1 MALNWNDPA
10 EVKKRREL
18 AIKAGYKSKDI
29 DEFITKKRNEFA
41 TLELGRQGVVDI
53 GEIAKTSPQ
62 SALSLSQE
70 GIKPKGSAEEQKQTQ
85 KLGDVIAGVNIL
97 EKNLNQINAR
107 GPIAGNAAN
116 FIAGLTGGKAFTES
130 ADYEALRKSLIG
142 PLARA
147 ISGEVGVLT
156 DRDISR
162 AEGLLPKAGD
172 DPKLATKKLNNLKSL
187 VAEKGGPKAQLIPEN
202 KQNRNP
208 IVDFLLGGSL
218 NVAQDISSG
227 INANLTGG
235 RRSQVTNQA
244 EQTASQF
251 EEQAMAT
258 TDMRRRK
265 DLLQQANNVRQ
276 GISQQAQE
284 VSQSFSPDVTQNP
297 LWRGVKSG
305 SEVASL
311 AALPALGKS
320 LYKLPSKA
328 RGLMGGGNKQALGQA
343 RDVAANLADKS
354 GIKYEGKELAQVG
367 KNFVENNPE
376 YEKLGEKIL
385 PKLEKRILSNKDL
398 IKQIQDWSRG
408 TYSKAGDVKSA
419 QLSQFRSILA
429 DEGRRLLRE
438 RAPEVAKYSE
448 LFSKLYGREKFL
460 GKLTFPLTLAA
471 GAGVTGALGGAL
483 GYKLLGNR

>member
-1 MALNWNDPA
+1 MALNWSDPT

-18 AIKAGYKSKDI
+18 AIKAGYKAKDI
-29 DEFITKKRNEFA
+29 DEFINKKRNEFA
-41 TLELGRQGVVDI
+41 TLELGRQGVLPIED
-53 GEIAKTSPQ
+53 IAKTNPRG
-62 SALSLSQE
+62 ALGLSQE
-70 GIKPKGSAEEQKQTQ
+70 GIKAQGSAEQQKQAQ
-85 KLGDVIAGVNIL
+85 KLQDVVAGVNVL
-97 EKNLNQINAR
+97 EKNLNQVGAR
-107 GPIAGNAAN
+107 GKIAGTAGNL
-116 FIAGLTGGKAFTES
+116 IASLTGGKAFTES

-156 DRDISR
+156 DRDIAR
-162 AEGLLPKAGD
+162 AEGLLPKTSD
-172 DPKLATKKLNNLKSL
+172 DPKLAAKKLNNLKGL
-187 VAEKGGPKAQLIPEN
+187 IAEKGGPKVPLTPEGE
-202 KQNRNP
+202 QGRNG
-208 IVDFLLGGSL
+208 IVDFLLGNSL
-218 NVAQDISSG
+218 NIAQDVSSG
-227 INANLTGG
+227 INANLTEE
-235 RRSQVTNQA
+235 RRSQVTGQA
-244 EQTASQF
+244 EQTASQL

-265 DLLQQANNVRQ
+265 DLLAQANNVRQ
-276 GISQQAQE
+276 GVSQQAQE
-284 VSQSFSPDVTQNP
+284 VSQSFSPDITQNP
-297 LWRGVKSG
+297 LLRGAGAG
-305 SEVASL
+305 SEIAAL

-320 LYKLPSKA
+320 LYKLPGKA
-328 RGLMGGGNKQALGQA
+328 KGLLGGGNKQALGVA
-343 RDVAANLADKS
+343 RDTAAGLADKA
-354 GIKYEGKELAQVG
+354 GIKYEGKELAKVG

-385 PKLEKRILSNKDL
+385 PKLEKRVLSNKDL
-398 IKQIQDWSRG
+398 VKQIQDWSRG

-429 DEGRRLLRE
+429 EEGRRLLRE